1 MDSGVSGRLI
11 DIHSHWYPSA
21 YLDALRARTEP
32 PRLMPGPEGELFV
45 IFPEELGRLMDE
57 EYSDVGR
64 KLAFMDRLGIDQS
77 LVSLGNPWLD
87 PIPDSVELAREIN
100 AQFAAL
106 EAETDARI
114 VGMGVLPGGD
124 VEAAAQIAREIDDT
138 DGLYGVV
145 SGTRICGRRLDD
157 EALDPLWSE
166 LERSGLPL
174 LIHPHYTLG
183 VEDLLGYDHA
193 LPLGLGF
200 PFETTA
206 ALARMVFGGVYERF
220 PELKIAAAHG
230 GGALPFV
237 AGRLDA
243 SWQSDAAVH
252 DRLPVPPSQRFTN
265 LFLDALTY
273 HPRSVRAT
281 ADLVGVEH
289 MGFGT
294 DHPFA
299 VADPAA
305 NLAGVEQ
312 AFEGSALDAVRFA
325 SATQYFGLP
334 ALTAASSAG
343 SG

>member
-1 MDSGVSGRLI
+1 MISVPGLLI
-11 DIHSHWYPSA
+11 DVHSHLYPSA
-21 YLDALRARTEP
+21 YLDELRARTKP

-45 IFPEELGRLMDE
+45 IFPEELGRPMDE

-64 KLAFMDRLGIDQS
+64 KLAFMERAGIDQS

-87 PIPDSVELAREIN
+87 PISGSVDLARQIN
-100 AQFAAL
+100 AQFAAM
-106 EAETDARI
+106 EEETDARI
-114 VGMGVLPGGD
+114 VGMGVLPGED
-124 VEAAAQIAREIDDT
+124 VDAASEIARET
-138 DGLYGVV
+138 AETAGLYGVV
-145 SGTRICGRRLDD
+145 SGTRICGLRLDD

-183 VEDLLGYDHA
+183 VQDLLGYDHA

-220 PELKIAAAHG
+220 PDLKIAAAHG

-252 DRLPVPPSQRFTN
+252 DRLPVPPSRRFTK

-294 DHPFA
+294 DHPFTLS
-299 VADPAA
+299 DPAA
-305 NLAGVEQ
+305 NLARVEE
-312 AFEGSALDAVRFA
+312 AFEGSARDAVLFA
-325 SATQYFGLP
+325 SATDYFKLP
-334 ALTAASSAG
+334 ARAAG
-343 SG
+343 SSQRRR